1 MLFYCFIVCFT
12 RLSYVFVVVEY
23 LFFWWNLRFLFFG
36 LLFGFGVF
44 LSIFVFLVFAKLCS
58 FHTNICIFFTKF
70 YIFHTKFCDFL
81 TKLCE
86 FFSNICFVCL
96 RTFCWFWLFVLFFI
110 FGGFFGL
117 EICIPL
123 GLTLLFVGIRILV
136 LWASFRSI
144 LQLKM
149 YCCKCKAIIVHDLS
163 RFIFE
168 FETPLFQ
175 LYYIVSSSKYIVRT
189 IFGLMFLPHYTIRRC
204 LTDDFN
210 WKGN

>member
-12 RLSYVFVVVEY
+12 RLSLCVCVVEY
-23 LFFWWNLRFLFFG
+23 LFFHWKIRFLFFG
-36 LLFGFGVF
+36 LLFGFGGFSFV
-44 LSIFVFLVFAKLCS
+44 FVFLCFAKLCG

-70 YIFHTKFCDFL
+70 YIFHTNICDFL

-117 EICIPL
+117 GICIPL

-136 LWASFRSI
+136 LWASFSLFLH
-144 LQLKM
+144 LQLYFFNCKM
-149 YCCKCKAIIVHDLS
+149 VIVHDLS
-163 RFIFE
+163 RFFVAFAILF
-168 FETPLFQ
+168 FQ
-175 LYYIVSSSKYIVRT
+175 LYYIVSSLKYIVT
-189 IFGLMFLPHYTIRRC
+189 P
-204 LTDDFN
+204 N
-210 WKGN
+210 WDLCFFPTTR